1 MKLPPKL
8 KEVIMLYYWQEMSVQ
23 EIAQSLEVRSQRC
36 SIDSG
41 VQGKSF
47 AMCRRGGIPV
57 KERSDKQIIQQVFQS
72 SLSGIQDDPWM
83 AQRVLDKAHE
93 TGGFVAKKKI
103 SLAMVLLIV
112 SLFLSFTV
120 ALAAIMSNT
129 AQRFGELYGEEWKD
143 EALSGDVDTSN
154 PSVQIG
160 DVIYAMDDVIVT
172 GLELEGGLT
181 ACLSPSRVRKA
192 IL

>member
-1 MKLPPKL
+1 
-8 KEVIMLYYWQEMSVQ
+8 
-23 EIAQSLEVRSQRC
+23 
-36 SIDSG
+36 
-41 VQGKSF
+41 
-47 AMCRRGGIPV
+47 
-57 KERSDKQIIQQVFQS
+57 
-72 SLSGIQDDPWM
+72 M
-83 AQRVLDKAHE
+83 AQRVLDKAYE
-93 TGGFVAKKKI
+93 TGGFVVKKEI

-112 SLFLSFTV
+112 CLFLSFTV

-129 AQRFGELYGEEWKD
+129 AQRFGELYGEEWND

-154 PSVQIG
+154 PSIQIG

-192 IL
+192 IP